1 MTLNLIFCFSEWDL
15 FAKGEYE
22 RLAMEEEGGD
32 DSEMMDAMDGWD
44 SEEESTPQAG
54 ADSTNTGV
62 AATEATTPAS
72 TDNTKVD
79 AG

>member
-1 MTLNLIFCFSEWDL
+1 
-15 FAKGEYE
+15 
-22 RLAMEEEGGD
+22 MEEEGGD

-54 ADSTNTGV
+54 ADSTNTTGG

-72 TDNTKVD
+72 NDNTKVD